1 MEAAN
6 TGASPARYSTAA
18 QLFHWLTFLL
28 VAILVPIG
36 IIMADRGHRNIFDAL
51 TNNLYSTH
59 KLIGFTL
66 LWIVILRLGYR
77 LSFGAPRPEPSLPP
91 WQVAVSRANHWAL
104 YTLLLI
110 MPLLGWLGV
119 SMFPATN
126 IYGLFDLPSIASK
139 SDLAK
144 QVLAIHRTLA
154 FALLALVALHVL
166 AVAYHFIVRKDG
178 VLQRMLPMRGK
189 H

>member
-1 MEAAN
+1 MEKADA
-6 TGASPARYSTAA
+6 GASAARYSAAA

-28 VAILVPIG
+28 VAIQVPIG
-36 IIMADRGHRNIFDAL
+36 IVMADRGHHNIFDAL

-77 LSFGAPRPEPSLPP
+77 LSFGTPRPEPSLPP

-104 YTLLLI
+104 YALLLI
-110 MPLLGWLGV
+110 MPMLGWLGV

-144 QVLAIHRTLA
+144 PVL
-154 FALLALVALHVL
+154 
-166 AVAYHFIVRKDG
+166 Y
-178 VLQRMLPMRGK
+178 QRP
-189 H
+189 